1 MPGFNFRQENK
12 HSCKN
17 KAHLKVLSI
26 EMDLSESGTGA
37 IRKVLFFKGQRRGD
51 F

>member
-1 MPGFNFRQENK
+1 MPGFNFRQENR

-17 KAHLKVLSI
+17 TTHLKVLSF
-26 EMDLSESGTGA
+26 EMDLSESGTGV
-37 IRKVLFFKGQRRGD
+37 IRKDLIFKGQGRGD